1 MNILSILALLG
12 GVALFLFGM
21 HVMSGGL
28 ERISGDKLE
37 GRLKKLTSNKF
48 ASISMGA
55 GITVAMQIGRAHV

>member
-28 ERISGDKLE
+28 EGYPVTSWKE
-37 GRLKKLTSNKF
+37 GSKS
-48 ASISMGA
+48 
-55 GITVAMQIGRAHV
+55 